1 MLTTWLNFKSILLST
16 GVQTSMAKNHLFPL
30 IWLYGNGK
38 ILTAQSGGLHD
49 LGYQE
54 ANWLPRGMKDM
65 FEVM

>member
-1 MLTTWLNFKSILLST
+1 
-16 GVQTSMAKNHLFPL
+16 MAKNHLFPL

-38 ILTAQSGGLHD
+38 ILTTQSGGLHD